1 MSGPRR
7 LRAPGKLVLM
17 GEYAVLDGAPAIVL
31 AVNRGVEVVVAP
43 PQAGEAQ
50 QIETPDGDDRFV
62 RAALVGQRGRFS
74 FSAWN
79 PVEGIAG
86 KPGFGGSAAACVVA
100 CLAAGRPLD
109 AAYALHFAA
118 QGSGSGVDVAASAHG
133 GMLRFVRPGAPGAA
147 PRLQALPPLRPVV
160 VWSGQSA
167 RTGPRVA
174 GYQTWGGRA
183 DFADESTA
191 LVDAFVDEPIP
202 AMRAARRALEAMAD
216 EAGLAYRCPGLDRAI
231 ALAEGLGGAAKPSG
245 AGGGDCAVAIL
256 PDAEAEAAYLS
267 ALQNNGLQVIS
278 IEVAGPPGPA

>member
-1 MSGPRR
+1 MSASPQR

-31 AVNRGVEVVVAP
+31 AVNRGVEVQVR
-43 PQAGEAQ
+43 AGDAAL

-62 RAALVGQRGRFS
+62 RAALAGQRGRFT

-109 AAYALHFAA
+109 DAYALHRAA
-118 QGSGSGVDVAASAHG
+118 QGSGSGVDVAASARG
-133 GMLRFVRPGAPGAA
+133 GMLRFTLAAPGGAP
-147 PRLQALPPLRPVV
+147 PQLQALPPLRPVV

-167 RTGPRVA
+167 RTGPRLVN
-174 GYQTWGGRA
+174 YQTWRGRA
-183 DFADESTA
+183 DFADESA
-191 LVDAFVDEPIP
+191 SLVDAFVEQPIP
-202 AMRAARRALEAMAD
+202 AMRAARRALEAMAKD
-216 EAGLAYRCPGLDRAI
+216 AGLDYRHPALDRAI
-231 ALAEGLGGAAKPSG
+231 ALAEGLGGAAKASG
-245 AGGGDCAVAIL
+245 AGGGDCAVALL
-256 PDAEAEAAYLS
+256 PDAGAEAAYLT
-267 ALQNNGLQVIS
+267 ALQKNDLQTIS

>member
-1 MSGPRR
+1 MSPPRC

-31 AVNRGVEVVVAP
+31 AVNRGVAVRVEAA
-43 PQAGEAQ
+43 AGLH
-50 QIETPDGDDRFV
+50 IETPDGDDRFV
-62 RAALVGQRGRFS
+62 RGALAGQRGAFR

-100 CLAAGRPLD
+100 CLAAGRPVEE
-109 AAYALHFAA
+109 AYALHFAA

-133 GMLRFVRPGAPGAA
+133 GMLRFVRPSAPCAA
-147 PRLQALPPLRPVV
+147 PTLRSLPPLRPVV

-174 GYQTWGGRA
+174 NYQTWGGRA

-191 LVDAFVDEPIP
+191 LVDSFIEQPIQ
-202 AMRAARRALEAMAD
+202 AMRAARRALEAMAED
-216 EAGLAYRCPGLDRAI
+216 AGLAYRCPGIDRAI
-231 ALAEGLGGAAKPSG
+231 ALAEDLGGAAKASG

-278 IEVAGPPGPA
+278 IEIAGPPGPC